1 MSIPERQ
8 SVLAA
13 DLPGLDAADAGSMAA
28 HEPVERLAWRLQR
41 QTAMLSMLARLQ
53 EGFLVGGP
61 AHSTFEAMLGH
72 LLVLSESE
80 YGFISEVLTDDKGL
94 PFLRMHGLSN
104 VAWSKESNAVHER
117 VSAGGFEFHNL
128 DTLFGSVVRS
138 GAPVISNAPGTDP
151 RRGGLPPGHPPLP
164 AFLGLPLFHGGELVG
179 MVGLANAAKGY
190 EQSLIDELE
199 PMLVICA
206 GMVMALRI
214 EKERNDAQQALRD
227 SEQHFRTLAN
237 ASSALICA
245 CAADMS
251 CDYFNDSWLR
261 FTGRSLEQELG
272 SGWREGVHPDDRQ
285 RCKDVFATAFATQQG
300 FTLEYRLRNA
310 TGSYCWLL
318 HEGSPRFD
326 SEGRFIGYICYS
338 THICARKRV
347 EVALEALAARFATLS
362 GNAFFEAVSRHLV
375 EALDLDLAFVGEL
388 VPNKAL
394 LKVRAGWAEGKAL
407 PAFEYALNTAPCSG
421 FDSREMCLLADSASR
436 LFPHDRLLSEWG
448 AETYCAVPLL
458 AKDGSGLG
466 MMIAIKRE
474 RVHDC
479 AALRV
484 LMDVFDDRVSAELER
499 ERAEEGRRLAASVFT
514 HANEGIVITDAHG
527 VVLDVN
533 AAFCRITAYAREEVI
548 GRNLRLLSSD
558 QHDAV
563 FYASMWHALSTEAQ
577 WQGEIWSRRR
587 LGEEFAA
594 WLTVSALRDE
604 RGQIEQFVGL
614 FSDIT
619 AQKTHKMQ
627 LEYIAHYDALTGLPN
642 RVLLHDRLGQGM
654 AQARRRG
661 GHLAVA
667 YIDLD
672 GFKDVNDGHGHDMGD
687 RLLVELA
694 LRMKAGLREGD
705 SVSRLGGDEFVA
717 VLGDLDGEPRAVQLV
732 QRLLATLAMPVR
744 CGAEMLQV
752 SASIGLTLY
761 PQLEDVDAD
770 QLLRQADLAMYQ
782 AKLTGKNRFHLFDIA
797 YDRQLRGQHRSL
809 ARIGRALSAQEF
821 ELHYQPKVNMRSGV
835 VVGAEALIRW
845 QHPSDGLIG
854 PALFLPVIERHALAI
869 ELGEW
874 VIDTALCQ
882 IEAWQRAGLHVP
894 ISVNIGAHHLQSLIF
909 MDRLRDLLAAHPEVS
924 PSMLELEVLETSA
937 LENTRHVARI
947 VESCA
952 ELGVS
957 FALDDFGTG
966 YCSLAYLKRLP
977 HAQLKIDQLFVRDM
991 LIDPE
996 DRAILEA
1003 IVGLAKAFSRGVVA
1017 EGVESAEQG
1026 SALLA
1031 LGCEVAQGFGIARPM
1046 PAEHVPLWL
1055 SRWQPPAAWS
1065 GAGAA

>member
-13 DLPGLDAADAGSMAA
+13 DFPGLDAADAGSMAEQ
-28 HEPVERLAWRLQR
+28 EPIARLAWRLQR

-151 RRGGLPPGHPPLP
+151 RSGGLPPGHPPLP

-272 SGWREGVHPDDRQ
+272 SGWREGVHPDDRL

-326 SEGRFIGYICYS
+326 REGRFIGYICYS

-448 AETYCAVPLL
+448 AETYCALPLL

-484 LMDVFDDRVSAELER
+484 LMDVFDDRVSAEIER

-533 AAFCRITAYAREEVI
+533 AAFCRITAYPREAVI
-548 GRNLRLLSSD
+548 GRNLRLLSSE
-558 QHDAV
+558 QHDAA
-563 FYASMWHALSTEAQ
+563 FYAAMWRALRAEGQ
-577 WQGEIWSRRR
+577 WQGEIWSRRYS
-587 LGEEFAA
+587 GEEFAA

-604 RGQIEQFVGL
+604 DGQIEQFVGL

-619 AQKTHKMQ
+619 AQKAHKMQ

-661 GHLAVA
+661 GQLAVA

-672 GFKDVNDGHGHDMGD
+672 GFKEVNDGYGHDMGD

-705 SVSRLGGDEFVA
+705 SMSRLGGDEFVA
-717 VLGDLDGEPRAVQLV
+717 VLGDLDGESRAVQLV

-744 CGAEMLQV
+744 CGAEKLQV

-782 AKLTGKNRFHLFDIA
+782 AKLTGKNRYHLFDIA
-797 YDRQLRGQHRSL
+797 QDRKLRGRHRSL
-809 ARIGRALSAQEF
+809 TRIGRALGAQEF
-821 ELHYQPKVNMRSGV
+821 VLHYQPKVNMRSGV
-835 VVGAEALIRW
+835 VVGVEALIRW
-845 QHPSDGLIG
+845 QHPHDGLVG
-854 PALFLPVIERHALAI
+854 PGVFLPVIEHHALAI
-869 ELGEW
+869 KLGEW

-882 IEAWQRAGLHVP
+882 IEAWQQAGLHLPV
-894 ISVNIGAHHLQSLIF
+894 SVNIGAHHLQSSIF
-909 MDRLRDLLAAHPEVS
+909 MDRLRGLLAAHPEVS

-937 LENTRHVARI
+937 LENITHVARI

-977 HAQLKIDQLFVRDM
+977 HARLKIDQLFVRDM

-1003 IVGLAKAFSRGVVA
+1003 VVGLAKAFRRGVVA
-1017 EGVESAEQG
+1017 EGVETAEQG
-1026 SALLA
+1026 SALLE

-1065 GAGAA
+1065 GAA